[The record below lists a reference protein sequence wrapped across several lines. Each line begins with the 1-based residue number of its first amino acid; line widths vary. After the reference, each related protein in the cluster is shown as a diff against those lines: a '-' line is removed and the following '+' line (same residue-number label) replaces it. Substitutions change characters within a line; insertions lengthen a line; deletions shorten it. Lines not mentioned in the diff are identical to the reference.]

1 MIHSQITGS
10 HPSVGKT
17 MILIQVDEGK
27 IENLRT
33 LIEWALCRQEHVGH
47 HVLLTACKDEIYIRQ
62 KLDVGAQQGLCAIFG
77 IFGYLL
83 KLVYGN
89 IDSFLRLFQI
99 LEDMFE
105 RIFARLGETVIE
117 NVGIPVISSND
128 IVGL

>member
-1 MIHSQITGS
+1 
-10 HPSVGKT
+10 

-47 HVLLTACKDEIYIRQ
+47 HVLLTASKDEIYIRQ
-62 KLDVGAQQGLCAIFG
+62 KLDIGAQQGLCAIFW

-83 KLVYGN
+83 ELIDGN

-99 LEDMFE
+99 LEDMFKG
-105 RIFARLGETVIE
+105 ILALAWNLPDNRLANNWMNWLRFLVALM
-117 NVGIPVISSND
+117 SR
-128 IVGL
+128 

>member
-1 MIHSQITGS
+1 
-10 HPSVGKT
+10 

-62 KLDVGAQQGLCAIFG
+62 KLDIGAQKGLCAIFG

-83 KLVYGN
+83 KLVDSN

-99 LEDMFE
+99 LEDNVLYLFHILCY
-105 RIFARLGETVIE
+105 IFYEMQRYDFLC
-117 NVGIPVISSND
+117 NYHHSFPNNF
-128 IVGL
+128 

>member
-1 MIHSQITGS
+1 
-10 HPSVGKT
+10 
-17 MILIQVDEGK
+17 MILILVDERK
-27 IENLRT
+27 VENLRT

-62 KLDVGAQQGLCAIFG
+62 KLDIGAQQGLCAIFG

-83 KLVYGN
+83 ELVDGN

-105 RIFARLGETVIE
+105 RILALAWRNRNRERR
-117 NVGIPVISSND
+117 IPVISSND

>member
-1 MIHSQITGS
+1 
-10 HPSVGKT
+10 

-83 KLVYGN
+83 ELIDSN

-99 LEDMFE
+99 LEDNVLYLFHILCY
-105 RIFARLGETVIE
+105 IFYEMQRYDFLCNYHHSFLIIFKTFIFRV
-117 NVGIPVISSND
+117 STFS
-128 IVGL
+128 